1 MEKASRRLRVLQL
14 GSPTGLYG
22 AERWILALIKYLDPQ
37 KVETIVGVIRDDPSL
52 EAPLCREAARLG
64 FKTVFVEAPGRFN
77 LRAISGLR
85 DLVRRQRIDILH
97 THGYKPDIVG
107 LLALRGLPC
116 RQIATPH
123 GWSKEP
129 DLKLKIYELLNRL
142 TFLGV
147 DKVAPLSEEIY
158 QELARIP
165 GLSSRLRLIRNAVD
179 VSEVDS
185 VKHEAPETRAAREEG
200 AFILGYIGQLI
211 HRKGIDIL
219 LKALSSLRGL
229 NFRLF
234 VVGSGPLRERLE
246 EMARDLGLSDRV
258 VFTGYRADRLQ
269 LLRGFDLFVLP
280 SRLEGIPRCLMEA
293 MAMGKP
299 VIASDIDGC
308 RALIPNDGI
317 QGLLFPAQDAQ
328 ALARRIDYLAHH
340 PEEARLMGGRAREFI
355 RIYYS
360 AERMAREYENLY
372 LEVMERSRP

>member
-1 MEKASRRLRVLQL
+1 M
-14 GSPTGLYG
+14 
-22 AERWILALIKYLDPQ
+22 
-37 KVETIVGVIRDDPSL
+37 
-52 EAPLCREAARLG
+52 
-64 FKTVFVEAPGRFN
+64 EAPGRFN

-85 DLVRRQRIDILH
+85 DLVCRQRIDILH

-129 DLKLKIYELLNRL
+129 DLKLKIYELLNRF

-185 VKHEAPETRAAREEG
+185 IKNEAPETRAAREEG

-219 LKALSSLRGL
+219 LKALSILRGL

-246 EMARDLGLSDRV
+246 EMARDLGLVDRV

-340 PEEARLMGGRAREFI
+340 PEEARLMGERAREFI

-360 AERMAREYENLY
+360 AERMAREYEELY
-372 LEVMERSRP
+372 LEVIERSRP